1 MLRAAVIVLL
11 LANALVFAW
20 SRGWLAPVLAL
31 PGAGEREPDR
41 LLQQVR
47 PESIVVLGPKAA
59 AQAASKAAESAAGAP
74 ASGASTPP

>member
-1 MLRAAVIVLL
+1 MLRAAVTVLL
-11 LANALVFAW
+11 LANVLVFAW

-59 AQAASKAAESAAGAP
+59 ALAASKAADAASAP
-74 ASGASTPP
+74 ASGASAPP